1 MRNSPLESN
10 RAYALLS
17 TAWHIVKSAFS
28 SVSLILRSLS
38 GKAEKP
44 LPPNR
49 FFEALHFLFVSGPRH
64 YWKRPTAISA
74 GRSVSTFLH
83 FVLERDRRFVE
94 KTNGKGFTLIE
105 LMVSIS
111 VVSLILVMGFQAF
124 AQISAFR
131 TNVNDRIDL

>member
-1 MRNSPLESN
+1 ME
-10 RAYALLS
+10 
-17 TAWHIVKSAFS
+17 T
-28 SVSLILRSLS
+28 
-38 GKAEKP
+38 
-44 LPPNR
+44 
-49 FFEALHFLFVSGPRH
+49 
-64 YWKRPTAISA
+64 PTAISA